1 MKIAFLLRRSVI
13 LCAAIALGSLAV
25 LPAARAG
32 NAPRIDALH
41 VAKIASD
48 YLATHGKDAP
58 HIVSIALEA
67 DALMGGRSSWIV
79 RFSRP
84 ISVDGNSEVGMRV
97 KLDGAVSYLVKDKD
111 AAKKHGAPVKY

>member
-1 MKIAFLLRRSVI
+1 MTGVQT
-13 LCAAIALGSLAV
+13 CA
-25 LPAARAG
+25 LPISG